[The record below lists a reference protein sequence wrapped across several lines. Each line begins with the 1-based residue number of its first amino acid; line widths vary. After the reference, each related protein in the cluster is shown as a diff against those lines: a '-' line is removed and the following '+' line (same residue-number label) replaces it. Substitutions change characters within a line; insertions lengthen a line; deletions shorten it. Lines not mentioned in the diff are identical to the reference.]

1 MTGIDSA
8 LASMLVSRIDSVL
21 DSVGAGARTSPAQSG
36 ATGLTVDTP
45 APADAA
51 AALLD
56 TPPPASAQAILSEVA
71 LTLDAISRFGG
82 EATPAVIGEAP
93 IWPAPPAIDAQ
104 GGGGGLFQAAGG
116 SAATDASAAASAGSA
131 SGSASGVGAS
141 AAQAG
146 AAGSADAATGAAGV
160 GAAAAAMPIDALAA
174 ALEQTVN
181 ESGLFYE
188 SHLAQW
194 LSGGYPA
201 DALANEPQTRLA
213 AEAIQL
219 PLDWSG
225 TGAGADAGAMPG
237 WQGSAASVPAGGG
250 WLPHELPPQLSLPAF
265 GAGQHA
271 AGGAPY
277 PDAADGTSWRGA
289 QTTFFEDAALHGT
302 NAGQG
307 ANLPPD
313 VRSSIAASIHPA
325 TIGLVR
331 QQLDVLATQQFR
343 WTGEVWPG
351 AKLDWTIEPERE
363 QRARSGDAGDETP
376 QTWRTRV
383 TLALPTLGTVDAELV
398 LTGTQLVVRVQ
409 ASPGGAAKLATGGG
423 AFGRRLEAAGIELAG
438 LQIREIGG
446 TSPAGAASAAT
457 SAYARAAAE
466 AEPREAANDVSGV
479 SDVSDVEARDGGLGP
494 ARASGAFGAFGAFG
508 GMAGQG
514 GGADAQAKRGPVP
527 SPIDRLFD
535 DPFEWSGS

>member
-21 DSVGAGARTSPAQSG
+21 ESVGAGSRTSPAQSG

-93 IWPAPPAIDAQ
+93 IWPAPPAIDTPAAA
-104 GGGGGLFQAAGG
+104 GGLFAAGAG
-116 SAATDASAAASAGSA
+116 GAAASAAGSA
-131 SGSASGVGAS
+131 AAAASASASASADS
-141 AAQAG
+141 AAQADS
-146 AAGSADAATGAAGV
+146 AQAGSTTSAAAV
-160 GAAAAAMPIDALAA
+160 GAAATAMPVAALAE

-194 LSGGYPA
+194 LGGTYPA
-201 DALANEPQTRLA
+201 EAIASEPQTRLA
-213 AEAIQL
+213 AESLQL
-219 PLDWSG
+219 PLDWSNP
-225 TGAGADAGAMPG
+225 GAGADMAGMPG
-237 WQGSAASVPAGGG
+237 WQASSASVPAGGG
-250 WLPHELPPQLSLPAF
+250 WLPHELPPQLSMPTF
-265 GAGQHA
+265 GAGMHA
-271 AGGAPY
+271 GTASYPGAAT
-277 PDAADGTSWRGA
+277 DGAAWRGA
-289 QTTFFEDAALHGT
+289 QTTLLEDAAFGGS
-302 NAGQG
+302 NAGHTAG
-307 ANLPPD
+307 LSPD
-313 VRSSIAASIHPA
+313 VRASIAASIHPA
-325 TIGLVR
+325 TIPLVR

-363 QRARSGDAGDETP
+363 RRGRSGDAEDDG
-376 QTWRTRV
+376 QQGWRTRV

-398 LTGTQLVVRVQ
+398 LNGTQLVVRMQ
-409 ASPGGAAKLATGGG
+409 ASPGGAARLNAGGA

-446 TSPAGAASAAT
+446 TAPAAAGAAASAAT
-457 SAYARAAAE
+457 SAYARAAAAAQAQAQAESE
-466 AEPREAANDVSGV
+466 ARDAQSQ
-479 SDVSDVEARDGGLGP
+479 DVSDVEVRDGPLDP
-494 ARASGAFGAFGAFG
+494 ARGFGAQAF
-508 GMAGQG
+508 
-514 GGADAQAKRGPVP
+514 DAEAQSKRGPVP

>member
-45 APADAA
+45 APADSA
-51 AALLD
+51 AALPD

-82 EATPAVIGEAP
+82 EATPAVIGEVP
-93 IWPAPPAIDAQ
+93 IWPSPPAIDTAA
-104 GGGGGLFQAAGG
+104 GGDGLFQAGQGAAGAG
-116 SAATDASAAASAGSA
+116 ANAAASAGSGA
-131 SGSASGVGAS
+131 GAAGPAQTGSTDSAAGASGVGA
-141 AAQAG
+141 
-146 AAGSADAATGAAGV
+146 AAT
-160 GAAAAAMPIDALAA
+160 AMPVEALAA
-174 ALEQTVN
+174 ALEQTVG

-194 LSGGYPA
+194 LSGGYSA
-201 DALANEPQTRLA
+201 AALANEPQTRLA

-219 PLDWSG
+219 PLDWSYSSG
-225 TGAGADAGAMPG
+225 GGDAATMSG
-237 WQGSAASVPAGGG
+237 WQGPAASVPAGGG
-250 WLPHELPPQLSLPAF
+250 WLPHELPPQLSLPTF
-265 GAGQHA
+265 GAGPHA
-271 AGGAPY
+271 AGVPPY
-277 PDAADGTSWRGA
+277 PGAAADGTPWRGTQA
-289 QTTFFEDAALHGT
+289 TFFEDAALHG
-302 NAGQG
+302 NGAGHG
-307 ANLPPD
+307 ATLPPD

-325 TIGLVR
+325 TIPLVR

-351 AKLDWTIEPERE
+351 AKLDWTIEPDRE
-363 QRARSGDAGDETP
+363 QRARAGEGGEDAE

-398 LTGTQLVVRVQ
+398 LSGSQLVVRVQ
-409 ASPGGAAKLATGGG
+409 ASPGGAAKLATGGA

-446 TSPAGAASAAT
+446 TAPAAAGGAAAAAT

-466 AEPREAANDVSGV
+466 AEPRETSK
-479 SDVSDVEARDGGLGP
+479 DVSDVEARDSGLDP
-494 ARASGAFGAFGAFG
+494 TSASGAFGAF
-508 GMAGQG
+508 AGQG
-514 GGADAQAKRGPVP
+514 GEGDPAQAKRGPVP

>member
-8 LASMLVSRIDSVL
+8 LASMLVSGIDGLL
-21 DSVGAGARTSPAQSG
+21 DSVGAGARTGAAQSG

-45 APADAA
+45 AAADGA
-51 AALLD
+51 AALAD

-93 IWPAPPAIDAQ
+93 IWPAPPAIDTAA
-104 GGGGGLFQAAGG
+104 AAGELF
-116 SAATDASAAASAGSA
+116 AAGAAVDASPAAMAGD
-131 SGSASGVGAS
+131 
-141 AAQAG
+141 
-146 AAGSADAATGAAGV
+146 AAGSAASATSAASAQAGSTGGTATV
-160 GAAAAAMPIDALAA
+160 GAAATAIPVAALAE

-194 LSGGYPA
+194 LSGTYPA
-201 DALANEPQTRLA
+201 EALADEPQTRLA
-213 AEAIQL
+213 AEALQL
-219 PLDWSG
+219 PLDWSNP
-225 TGAGADAGAMPG
+225 TGDADAAGMPG
-237 WQGSAASVPAGGG
+237 WLASGGTLPAGGG
-250 WLPHELPPQLSLPAF
+250 WLPHELPPQLSLPPF
-265 GAGQHA
+265 GAAPHA
-271 AGGAPY
+271 NAAPY
-277 PDAADGTSWRGA
+277 PDTAGTAGTAADNAAWRGA
-289 QTTFFEDAALHGT
+289 SNGSLDDAAFGGAS
-302 NAGQG
+302 AGRAG
-307 ANLPPD
+307 GPAADMP
-313 VRSSIAASIHPA
+313 SSIAASIHPA
-325 TIGLVR
+325 TIPLVR

-343 WTGEVWPG
+343 WSGEVWPG

-363 QRARSGDAGDETP
+363 RRGWGSDGEDDAQ

-398 LTGTQLVVRVQ
+398 MNGTQLVMRVQ
-409 ASPGGAAKLATGGG
+409 ASPGGAARLASGSA
-423 AFGRRLEAAGIELAG
+423 AFGRRLQAAGIELTG

-446 TSPAGAASAAT
+446 TAPAAGGGTASAAT

-466 AEPREAANDVSGV
+466 AEARETPK
-479 SDVSDVEARDGGLGP
+479 DVSDVEVRDGGLS
-494 ARASGAFGAFGAFG
+494 AT
-508 GMAGQG
+508 GMAAAQTGEADSPPKR
-514 GGADAQAKRGPVP
+514 GAAHGGPVP

>member
-45 APADAA
+45 APADGA
-51 AALLD
+51 AALAD
-56 TPPPASAQAILSEVA
+56 APPPASAQAILSEVA

-82 EATPAVIGEAP
+82 EATPAVIGEVP
-93 IWPAPPAIDAQ
+93 IWPAPPAIDTAA
-104 GGGGGLFQAAGG
+104 GGGALFQGTAAGG
-116 SAATDASAAASAGSA
+116 SGEAEAGANAGAGASASAGPNAGAGTAQTGSAGSA
-131 SGSASGVGAS
+131 GSATAAAS
-141 AAQAG
+141 
-146 AAGSADAATGAAGV
+146 V
-160 GAAAAAMPIDALAA
+160 GAAATAMPVEALAA

-201 DALANEPQTRLA
+201 EALASEPQTRLA

-225 TGAGADAGAMPG
+225 SSGTAAAGAMPG
-237 WQGSAASVPAGGG
+237 WQTPGASIPAGGG

-265 GAGQHA
+265 GAGPHA
-271 AGGAPY
+271 AGGPPY
-277 PDAADGTSWRGA
+277 PGAAADGTAWRGA
-289 QTTFFEDAALHGT
+289 QTTLLEDAALHGAS
-302 NAGQG
+302 AGHG
-307 ANLPPD
+307 ANFPPD

-325 TIGLVR
+325 TIPLVR

-363 QRARSGDAGDETP
+363 QRARSGEAGDDPE

-398 LTGTQLVVRVQ
+398 LNGTQLIVRVQ
-409 ASPGGAAKLATGGG
+409 ASPGGAAKLATGGA

-446 TSPAGAASAAT
+446 TAPAAAGGAASAAT

-466 AEPREAANDVSGV
+466 AEPREGAK
-479 SDVSDVEARDGGLGP
+479 DVSDVEARESDLDPTG
-494 ARASGAFGAFGAFG
+494 ASGAFRAFGTLN
-508 GMAGQG
+508 GQG
-514 GGADAQAKRGPVP
+514 DEADAHGKRGPVP

-535 DPFEWSGS
+535 DPFEWSGT

>member
-8 LASMLVSRIDSVL
+8 LASMLVSRIDGVI

-82 EATPAVIGEAP
+82 EATPAVIGDAP
-93 IWPAPPAIDAQ
+93 IWPAPPAIDTPAAN
-104 GGGGGLFQAAGG
+104 GGLFQGASGAAG
-116 SAATDASAAASAGSA
+116 TDAGAGAAAGSAASAGA
-131 SGSASGVGAS
+131 GAG

-146 AAGSADAATGAAGV
+146 SAGAAAGAASV
-160 GAAAAAMPIDALAA
+160 GAAATAMPVDALAA

-201 DALANEPQTRLA
+201 DALAHEPQTRLA

-225 TGAGADAGAMPG
+225 AGGGADAAVMPG
-237 WQGSAASVPAGGG
+237 WQGPAASLPAGGG
-250 WLPHELPPQLSLPAF
+250 WLPHELPPQLSLPTF
-265 GAGQHA
+265 GAGPHA
-271 AGGAPY
+271 AAGTPY
-277 PDAADGTSWRGA
+277 PGAADGTNWRGA
-289 QTTFFEDAALHGT
+289 QTTFFEDATLHGA

-325 TIGLVR
+325 TIPLVR

-363 QRARSGDAGDETP
+363 QRGRTGDTGDASE

-398 LTGTQLVVRVQ
+398 LNGTQLVVRVQ
-409 ASPGGAAKLATGGG
+409 ASPGGAEKLATGGA

-446 TSPAGAASAAT
+446 TAPAAAGGGASAAT

-466 AEPREAANDVSGV
+466 AEPREAANDVS
-479 SDVSDVEARDGGLGP
+479 DVEARDSGLDPTG
-494 ARASGAFGAFGAFG
+494 ASGAFGAF
-508 GMAGQG
+508 AGQG
-514 GGADAQAKRGPVP
+514 GEADSRAKRGPVP

>member
-45 APADAA
+45 APADGA
-51 AALLD
+51 AALAD
-56 TPPPASAQAILSEVA
+56 APPPASAQAILSEVA

-82 EATPAVIGEAP
+82 EATPAVIGEVP
-93 IWPAPPAIDAQ
+93 IWPAPPAIDTAA
-104 GGGGGLFQAAGG
+104 GGGALFQGAAAGG
-116 SAATDASAAASAGSA
+116 SGAAEDGANAGAGASASAGPNAGAGTAQTGSAGSA
-131 SGSASGVGAS
+131 GSATAAAS
-141 AAQAG
+141 
-146 AAGSADAATGAAGV
+146 V
-160 GAAAAAMPIDALAA
+160 GAAATAMPVEALAA

-201 DALANEPQTRLA
+201 EALASEPQTRLA

-225 TGAGADAGAMPG
+225 SSGTAAAGAMPG
-237 WQGSAASVPAGGG
+237 WQTPGASIPAGGG
-250 WLPHELPPQLSLPAF
+250 WLPHELPPQLSLQAF
-265 GAGQHA
+265 GAGPHA
-271 AGGAPY
+271 AGGPPY
-277 PDAADGTSWRGA
+277 PGAAADGTAWRGA
-289 QTTFFEDAALHGT
+289 QTTLLEDAALHGAS
-302 NAGQG
+302 AGHG

-325 TIGLVR
+325 TIPLVR

-363 QRARSGDAGDETP
+363 QRARSGEAGDDPE

-383 TLALPTLGTVDAELV
+383 TLALPTLGSSCEC
-398 LTGTQLVVRVQ
+398 R
-409 ASPGGAAKLATGGG
+409 
-423 AFGRRLEAAGIELAG
+423 
-438 LQIREIGG
+438 
-446 TSPAGAASAAT
+446 
-457 SAYARAAAE
+457 
-466 AEPREAANDVSGV
+466 
-479 SDVSDVEARDGGLGP
+479 P
-494 ARASGAFGAFGAFG
+494 ARAGPRSSRRAVRHS
-508 GMAGQG
+508 
-514 GGADAQAKRGPVP
+514 GGAWKRRGSNWPVCRSARLAERRRPRRGERLRRRRRPMRVRRRKPSRVRGRRTCRMWKRGRATSTRRERVGRFARSAP
-527 SPIDRLFD
+527 
-535 DPFEWSGS
+535 

>member
-8 LASMLVSRIDSVL
+8 LASMLVSRIDSVI

-45 APADAA
+45 APAEGA
-51 AALLD
+51 AALAD

-93 IWPAPPAIDAQ
+93 IWPAPPSIDTA
-104 GGGGGLFQAAGG
+104 GGGGGLFQG
-116 SAATDASAAASAGSA
+116 SGVAAAAEAGAGA
-131 SGSASGVGAS
+131 SPGAGAGVGAGPAQTGS
-141 AAQAG
+141 AAG
-146 AAGSADAATGAAGV
+146 AAGPAGATGAASATGAAGV
-160 GAAAAAMPIDALAA
+160 GAAATAMPVEALAA

-201 DALANEPQTRLA
+201 EALANEPQTRLA

-219 PLDWSG
+219 PLDWNGSSG
-225 TGAGADAGAMPG
+225 GGEAAGMPG
-237 WQGSAASVPAGGG
+237 WQGPAASVPSGGG
-250 WLPHELPPQLSLPAF
+250 WLPHELPPQLSLPTL

-271 AGGAPY
+271 AGMPPY
-277 PDAADGTSWRGA
+277 PGAAADGTTWRGA
-289 QTTFFEDAALHGT
+289 QTTLFEDAALHGA
-302 NAGQG
+302 NAGHG

-313 VRSSIAASIHPA
+313 IRSSIAASIHPA
-325 TIGLVR
+325 TIPLVR

-363 QRARSGDAGDETP
+363 QRARSGDAGAGDDSE

-398 LTGTQLVVRVQ
+398 LNGTQLIVRVQ
-409 ASPGGAAKLATGGG
+409 ASPGGAAKLATGGE

-446 TSPAGAASAAT
+446 TAPAAAGAAASAAT

-466 AEPREAANDVSGV
+466 AESREASK
-479 SDVSDVEARDGGLGP
+479 DVSDVEARDSDLDP
-494 ARASGAFGAFGAFG
+494 TGAFGAL
-508 GMAGQG
+508 AGQSG
-514 GGADAQAKRGPVP
+514 HDGEADPHAKRGSVP

>member
-51 AALLD
+51 AALPD

-93 IWPAPPAIDAQ
+93 IWPAPPAIDT
-104 GGGGGLFQAAGG
+104 GSGGGGLFQAGQGAAGAEA
-116 SAATDASAAASAGSA
+116 SAAAGSEAAASAGAAQTGSTDSA
-131 SGSASGVGAS
+131 AAASGVGA
-141 AAQAG
+141 
-146 AAGSADAATGAAGV
+146 AAT
-160 GAAAAAMPIDALAA
+160 AMPVEALAA

-194 LSGGYPA
+194 LSGGYSA
-201 DALANEPQTRLA
+201 ETLANEPQTRLA

-219 PLDWSG
+219 PLDWSHASG
-225 TGAGADAGAMPG
+225 GADATGLSG
-237 WQGSAASVPAGGG
+237 WQGPAASVPAGGG
-250 WLPHELPPQLSLPAF
+250 WLSHELPPQLSLPAF
-265 GAGQHA
+265 GAGAHA
-271 AGGAPY
+271 AGVPPY
-277 PDAADGTSWRGA
+277 PGAAADGTPWRGA
-289 QTTFFEDAALHGT
+289 QATFFEDAALHG
-302 NAGQG
+302 NGAGHG
-307 ANLPPD
+307 ATLSPD
-313 VRSSIAASIHPA
+313 IRSSIAASIHPA
-325 TIGLVR
+325 TIPLVR
-331 QQLDVLATQQFR
+331 QQLDVLATEQFR

-363 QRARSGDAGDETP
+363 QRARSGEGGDDAQ

-383 TLALPTLGTVDAELV
+383 TLALPTLGTIDAELV
-398 LTGTQLVVRVQ
+398 LSGAQLVVRVQ
-409 ASPGGAAKLATGGG
+409 ASPGGAAKLATGGA

-446 TSPAGAASAAT
+446 TAPAAAGGAASAAT

-466 AEPREAANDVSGV
+466 AEPRETSK
-479 SDVSDVEARDGGLGP
+479 DVSDVEARDSGLDPTG
-494 ARASGAFGAFGAFG
+494 ASGAFGAFAGRG
-508 GMAGQG
+508 GEGDPAR
-514 GGADAQAKRGPVP
+514 AKRGPVP

-535 DPFEWSGS
+535 DPFEWGGS